1 MKKVIGKIL
10 FFVGGFLCVVNALCT
25 PLAFTGDDNTFG
37 ERIILLF
44 LFLGMAAFNGLICW
58 LGFRLQAGKRTNT
71 GNKATG
77 AAEKQKT
84 SGKWMTSQLPALYLQ
99 SEKKSDRDDYLE
111 RLTSLGFTERDAK
124 KLFDFEA
131 DIIRK
136 FPKQYL
142 LDSKFTNMWFF
153 SLKQPFFQQYPKTK
167 EDILKERFLTV
178 SELCKIIDEAEWH
191 FWNSHEKALP
201 DGVWSEICAW
211 RLKGPGAEF
220 AIRYFKM
227 IEEVTGIPEE
237 SLAKLSSEQGKHLS
251 QYKWR

>member
-1 MKKVIGKIL
+1 
-10 FFVGGFLCVVNALCT
+10 
-25 PLAFTGDDNTFG
+25 
-37 ERIILLF
+37 
-44 LFLGMAAFNGLICW
+44 
-58 LGFRLQAGKRTNT
+58 
-71 GNKATG
+71 
-77 AAEKQKT
+77 
-84 SGKWMTSQLPALYLQ
+84 MTSQLPALYLQ

-124 KLFDFEA
+124 KMFDFEA